1 MDVDRLRLR
10 LKEYGQEHL
19 LAYWDELD
27 CTDQEKLFN
36 ELSQLD
42 LDYVTQS
49 FERCVN
55 QVNSAGAKLDDKMQP
70 LPKAICGSVL
80 STSPADKASYE
91 ELAFAQIAAGK
102 MAILLLA
109 GGQGTRLGVAY
120 PKGMYDVGLPSA
132 KSLFQLQAERIVKLQ
147 QLANKGM
154 KTITMMW
161 KNRAHMKICISH
173 NLGQQGGG
181 KITLYIMTSASTV
194 QPTTD
199 FFKEHNYFGL
209 CADQVVVFQQG
220 TLPCFTFEGKII
232 LGSKSEVSRAPDGNG
247 GLYRALEQDGVL
259 DDMEKRGVEF
269 IQLYCVDNILVRV
282 GDPVF
287 TGYCISKGAECGNKV
302 VPKGFPTEA
311 VGITC
316 KVDGKYQVRDTYK
329 NQCTIPETK
338 CKPCSVSGNM

>member
-154 KTITMMW
+154 KTVTMV
-161 KNRAHMKICISH
+161 I
-173 NLGQQGGG
+173 
-181 KITLYIMTSASTV
+181 V
-194 QPTTD
+194 
-199 FFKEHNYFGL
+199 
-209 CADQVVVFQQG
+209 
-220 TLPCFTFEGKII
+220 
-232 LGSKSEVSRAPDGNG
+232 
-247 GLYRALEQDGVL
+247 
-259 DDMEKRGVEF
+259 EK
-269 IQLYCVDNILVRV
+269 
-282 GDPVF
+282 
-287 TGYCISKGAECGNKV
+287 
-302 VPKGFPTEA
+302 
-311 VGITC
+311 
-316 KVDGKYQVRDTYK
+316 
-329 NQCTIPETK
+329 
-338 CKPCSVSGNM
+338 